1 MKKRFVLPVTVLAT
15 AAFIIATA
23 VPANAATTYTVG
35 VINMANKQANPQAIA
50 VDAATGNLYVGQQ
63 DGAHGAKIAAL
74 GPTGVL
80 RTYIRVGE
88 SFDAATN
95 LPPDGER
102 PAPHAPSTVI
112 ALTINPNTHTLLA
125 LVTDSWIIM
134 SPNYSHLNGSYVVAV
149 NMRTNTVTRRYT
161 VAELEPE
168 SGPPPVAHATQTM
181 WTGFALDATNN
192 VLWGVEGYW
201 PNFNNGVARLNLTTG
216 VKTRADLPVVANSTQ
231 IDPVPTIAFDK
242 ANGRGYVGVAGTLFG
257 IDRTLRVVTT
267 LRVPGRDPVACS
279 VLPGSAPT
287 ATVASPAT
295 NTIYMNWCGSIYV
308 VNGAT
313 NTVTHPIP
321 TASYSK
327 GLALDAPAQSLYV
340 YETRNDVTGIGI
352 YSTATTASLA
362 FVPVSVNGSSLG
374 RKLVDHEQPRPP
386 QDLHPHLGVHNQRSR
401 QSLIVTD

>member
-1 MKKRFVLPVTVLAT
+1 MKKRFVLPITVLAT

-23 VPANAATTYTVG
+23 APANAATTYTVG
-35 VINMANKQANPQAIA
+35 VINMSNKQANPQAIA
-50 VDAATGNLYVGQQ
+50 VDSATGNLYVGQQ
-63 DGAHGAKIAAL
+63 DGANGAKIAAL

-88 SFDAATN
+88 SYDPATN

-102 PAPHAPSTVI
+102 PAPHAPSRVI
-112 ALTINPNTHTLLA
+112 ALTINPATHTLLA
-125 LVTDSWIIM
+125 LVTDAMIIM

-149 NMRTNTVTRRYT
+149 NMTTNTVIRRYT
-161 VAELEPE
+161 VAAPAPE
-168 SGPPPVAHATQTM
+168 SGPPPGWHDTQTM
-181 WTGFALDATNN
+181 WTGFSLDATNN

-257 IDRTLRVVTT
+257 IDSTLRVVTT
-267 LRVPGRDPVACS
+267 LRVPGRDPGCA

-287 ATVASPAT
+287 ATVASPTT
-295 NTIYMNWCGSIYV
+295 NTIYVYWCGAIYV

-321 TASYSK
+321 TAGSV

-340 YETRNDVTGIGI
+340 NERRNNVKGIGI
-352 YSTATTASLA
+352 YSTATTALLA
-362 FVPVSVNGSSLG
+362 FVPVTVSSGAANTAGNGWITNNP
-374 RKLVDHEQPRPP
+374 V
-386 QDLHPHLGVHNQRSR
+386 LHKTYIPTSASTISGVVSH
-401 QSLIVTD
+401 